1 MRPLVAVLLL
11 AGLLFGGSE
20 QAASAPNEQDL
31 PNASS
36 VRMDVRAGFDGS
48 GRVGGWVPLDVNLV
62 NEGSELNANVQVV
75 IDQPGGRSTY
85 SFVPTT
91 FSLPGRLAAPEQSA
105 LHDGSEPAERQQQSP
120 HRATGALPRAAS

>member
-1 MRPLVAVLLL
+1 MSPADKAYATQSVARSLLHWPTLRGRIDHGRRPPRLSRPGFGPAVRPFVAVLML

-20 QAASAPNEQDL
+20 QVASAPNEQDL

-85 SFVPTT
+85 S
-91 FSLPGRLAAPEQSA
+91 
-105 LHDGSEPAERQQQSP
+105 
-120 HRATGALPRAAS
+120 